1 MTGYAT
7 REVAQ
12 ALGLSPAQV
21 RSYVR
26 AGFLSPERSPRG
38 HFRFSFPDLV
48 FLRAAKSLLD
58 ARIPARRVR
67 RALARIVR
75 ELPESGRLAELRIRA
90 DGARIVVG
98 EGDARWQPESGQ
110 RLLDFEAAALAARV
124 ATHPAGE
131 APAPTSAMD
140 TAGEALSAERWY
152 DLAVDREEAEPDG
165 AVEAY
170 DRALQLDP
178 GHADAH
184 VNLGRLLHEGGDAA
198 AAEEH
203 YRLALAARPDDA
215 TAAFNLGVALQ
226 DLARDRDAL
235 AAYERAIALD
245 PEDADAHFNAAA
257 VSERLGDSAT
267 ALRHWTDYRR
277 LDRPRD

>member
-26 AGFLSPERSPRG
+26 AGFLSPDRSARG

-75 ELPESGRLAELRIRA
+75 QLPESGRITELRIQA
-90 DGARIVVG
+90 DGERIVVG
-98 EGDARWQPESGQ
+98 DGRARWRPESGQ
-110 RLLDFEAAALAARV
+110 RLLDFDTAVLAAPV
-124 ATHPAGE
+124 EPLPGGE
-131 APAPTSAMD
+131 APP
-140 TAGEALSAERWY
+140 AGSGEPLSAERWY
-152 DLAVDREEAEPDG
+152 EIAVDLEEREPAG

-170 DRALQLDP
+170 ERALRLDAE
-178 GHADAH
+178 HADAH
-184 VNLGRLLHEGGDAA
+184 VNLGRLLHERGDAA

-203 YRLALAARPDDA
+203 YRLALAARPSDA

-235 AAYERAIALD
+235 VAYERAIALD
-245 PEDADAHFNAAA
+245 PEDADARFNAAA
-257 VSERLGDSAT
+257 VSERLGDSAA
-267 ALRHWTDYRR
+267 ALRHWTGYRR
-277 LDRPRD
+277 LTSGR